1 MLSVAFAARLEGGRC
16 ADARLVIG
24 ALGAKPRL
32 IGGVAE
38 LSRGRALDGELG
50 EALAAAAAKQCHPLI
65 NVAYDRDYRHAMVP
79 VFVKRAVR
87 DAAGG

>member
-38 LSRGRALDGELG
+38 LSRGRALDGGLG